1 MSNTIPMKLDLVTV
15 NKKNLHLNACRLVI
29 ILFCPIRKYPTD
41 FNNLNSIANKVNVSL
56 VPSHT
61 VKARCYINVSRFF
74 GIIEKKKK
82 FMLQYLTKN
91 VKCW

>member
-1 MSNTIPMKLDLVTV
+1 
-15 NKKNLHLNACRLVI
+15 LNACRLVI

-61 VKARCYINVSRFF
+61 VKARCYRNVSRLF
-74 GIIEKKKK
+74 GIIEKK
-82 FMLQYLTKN
+82 FMLQYLTTN